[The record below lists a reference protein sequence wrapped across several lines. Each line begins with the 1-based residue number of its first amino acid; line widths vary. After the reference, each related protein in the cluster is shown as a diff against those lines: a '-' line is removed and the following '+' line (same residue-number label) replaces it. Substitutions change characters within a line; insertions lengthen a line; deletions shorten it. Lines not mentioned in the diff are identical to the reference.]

1 MTEDEFQQLVEETIS
16 IYERFIPGAATA
28 TREMIVRRGVIQ
40 ALLSLVQNA
49 NIQRGF
55 RILRDNN
62 MLNRTFEQLI
72 VDNPEFF
79 DTTTIECARFRL
91 EHHGDL

>member
-1 MTEDEFQQLVEETIS
+1 MTEEEFATLVEETIAT
-16 IYERFIPGAATA
+16 YERFIPGSAIA
-28 TREMIVRRGVIQ
+28 TREMIARRGVIQ
-40 ALLSLVQNA
+40 ALSSLVQNA

-55 RILRDNN
+55 RILRDHN

-79 DTTTIECARFRL
+79 DTATIECAQFRL